1 MSTTPTSTSYA
12 VHGPVAV
19 VTLNNP
25 PVNGLGHAL
34 RSGIVAALDQAL
46 ADPQVQAI
54 VLTGSA
60 RAFSGGADVREFGT
74 PKAGQEPTLPSV
86 IRALDGA
93 TKPVVAAIAGV
104 CLGGGLELALGCHY
118 RVALPD
124 ASLSLPEVKL
134 GLLPGAGGTQRLPR
148 LIGLEPALNMIVSG
162 QPVPA
167 NAFAGTPLVH
177 ALIEGDL
184 VEGAVAFAAQVA
196 ARGEPLPRARDLKVK
211 QPNADAFLQFAR
223 NTVAAA
229 SKPFPAPLQ
238 CVEAVAAS
246 LKPFDEGLQTER
258 TLFQALMQTPESRA
272 LRHVFQAERAAAK
285 VPGLPEGT
293 VLRPIARVG
302 VIGAGTMGGGITMN
316 FLNAGI
322 PVVLLEMKQEALD
335 RGLATIRKNYEN
347 SMKKGKLKPEQV
359 EQRMGLITP
368 TLEYAALKDADLIVE
383 AVFEEMGVKEAVFRQ
398 LDAVAKPGAILAS
411 NTSYLDIDRIATFTR
426 RPQDVIGLHFFSPA
440 NVMRL
445 LEIVRGA
452 QTAPDVL
459 ATSLQL
465 AKQIKKV
472 AVVSGVC
479 DGFIG
484 NRMLARYGAAAQ
496 GLINAG
502 ALPQQIDGALQKFGL
517 AMGPFRMGDLAGLD
531 IGWATRKR
539 KAVEAGVEMKP
550 IVADKLC
557 EAGRFGQKT
566 GAGWYR
572 YEAGNRTPLPDSVT
586 EQLIADYRAAH
597 GITPRKI
604 SDEEIV
610 ERCIFAL
617 VNEGARIL
625 EEGIAARASDID
637 LVYLNGYG
645 FPLHRGG
652 PMLYADTVGLPQVVR
667 SLRRFAAEPGA
678 DASWQPAPLLVRL
691 AEEGRSFN

>member
-124 ASLSLPEVKL
+124 ASLGLPEVKL

-411 NTSYLDIDRIATFTR
+411 NTSYLDIDRIASFTQ

-539 KAVEAGVEMKP
+539 KAAEAGVEMKP

-557 EAGRFGQKT
+557 EAGRFGQ
-566 GAGWYR
+566 
-572 YEAGNRTPLPDSVT
+572 
-586 EQLIADYRAAH
+586 
-597 GITPRKI
+597 
-604 SDEEIV
+604 
-610 ERCIFAL
+610 
-617 VNEGARIL
+617 
-625 EEGIAARASDID
+625 
-637 LVYLNGYG
+637 
-645 FPLHRGG
+645 
-652 PMLYADTVGLPQVVR
+652 
-667 SLRRFAAEPGA
+667 
-678 DASWQPAPLLVRL
+678 
-691 AEEGRSFN
+691 